1 MSTAYSCTSAACQAD
16 PGPQLEAFRALQT
29 VVNRFGQAASFAPV
43 PTDGALTPQTLTAV
57 TAVAVLFGLAPP
69 TSLAALAADAR
80 GWITALSAEMITPEM
95 ITPEALDADR
105 PLPVET
111 VGMIE
116 QLARSCRDNAASP
129 TCVQARALCQYARG
143 AKLDQLPVLRELCA
157 APSLAPS
164 RWLVAGLL
172 AAAAAG
178 TGYVIWRRRRPR
190 PRARAR
196 RR

>member
-1 MSTAYSCTSAACQAD
+1 MPTAYSCTPAACQAD
-16 PGPQLEAFRALQT
+16 PGPQLEAFRALQ
-29 VVNRFGQAASFAPV
+29 VVINRFGQAASFAPV
-43 PTDGALTPQTLTAV
+43 PTDGVLTPQTLTAV
-57 TAVAVLFGLAPP
+57 TAIAVLFGLTPP
-69 TSLAALAADAR
+69 ASLAALAADAS
-80 GWITALSAEMITPEM
+80 GWITALSAETIAPEALD
-95 ITPEALDADR
+95 ALDADR

-116 QLARSCRDNAASP
+116 QLARSCRRDAGSP

-178 TGYVIWRRRRPR
+178 TGYVIWRRRQPGR
-190 PRARAR
+190 RARAR